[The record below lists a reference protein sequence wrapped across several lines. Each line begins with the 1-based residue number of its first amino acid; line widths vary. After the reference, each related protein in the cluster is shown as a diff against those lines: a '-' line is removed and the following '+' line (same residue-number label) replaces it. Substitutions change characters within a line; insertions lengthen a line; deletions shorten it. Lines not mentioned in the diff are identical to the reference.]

1 MGMLKSKRALLAGAT
16 PYLLGATRE
25 ALETKDA
32 DVLDLVKKVGD
43 TVKDLGK
50 DFESFKSAH
59 QEEVKEL
66 KKRGSVDFITAD
78 KVKKIDD
85 SLHDLSEAKTA
96 LERLIDSEKKEREA
110 LELRLQKLGKSAG
123 GKDTETELKN
133 FNLLLEQN
141 VKSRGASF
149 AGSFSPLDEAG
160 LGSYKAA
167 FNSFMRKN
175 GGHLTA
181 DEMKTLSVGSDPDG
195 GYLVTPDT
203 GGRIVQKIYE
213 TSEMRQIAA
222 IQAIGTD
229 ALEGLEDRGEAGAG
243 YAGEKTQGSDT
254 TTPQLGKWKIP
265 VFIIDTEPKVTQQLL
280 DDAMVDVEAWLAGK
294 VADKFARFENS
305 EFVVGAT
312 NIRGFTSYTAAADS
326 GSGVTW
332 GSLGYVATGTSG
344 DFGST
349 VATQADK
356 LHDLVGLLKN
366 GYLNGARWVTRRS
379 VITKIRKF
387 KIAASTDAYAWQP
400 GLQLGQPELI
410 LGYPVSRME
419 DMPAL
424 TSDSLSLAF
433 GNFKEGYQIVD
444 RLGIRVLRDNLTA
457 KPFVKFYTTKRVG
470 GAVIDFDAIKLMKF
484 GTS

>member
-1 MGMLKSKRALLAGAT
+1 MTKHTMKLALLAGAT
-16 PYLLGATRE
+16 PFLLGATRE
-25 ALETKDA
+25 ALETKDS

-50 DFESFKSAH
+50 DFESFKSEH
-59 QEEVKEL
+59 VEELKQL
-66 KKRGSVDFITAD
+66 KKRGSVDVITEE

-85 SLHDLSEAKTA
+85 SLNSLTEAKTA
-96 LERLIDSEKKEREA
+96 LERLIETEKKEREA
-110 LELRLQKLGKSAG
+110 LELRLQKLGKSAN
-123 GKDTETELKN
+123 GKDDEAELKA

-141 VKSRGASF
+141 VKSRGAQF
-149 AGSFSPLDEAG
+149 AGGFSPLDASG
-160 LGSYKAA
+160 LDAYKSA
-167 FNSFMRKN
+167 FGNFMRKN
-175 GGHLTA
+175 ANHLSA
-181 DEMKTLSVGSDPDG
+181 DEIKVLSVGSDPDG

-203 GGRIVQKIYE
+203 GGRIVTKIYE
-213 TSEMRQIAA
+213 TSEMRQIAS

-243 YAGEKTQGSDT
+243 YAGEKSQGSDT

-332 GSLGYVATGTSG
+332 GSLGYIATGTSG

-356 LHDLVGLLKN
+356 LHDVVGLLKN
-366 GYLNGARWVTRRS
+366 GYLKGARWVTRRS

-387 KIAASTDAYAWQP
+387 KIGATTDAYAWQP
-400 GLQLGQPELI
+400 GLQLGQPEMI

-424 TSDSLSLAF
+424 GSDSISLAF
-433 GNFKEGYQIVD
+433 GNFQAGYQIVD

-470 GAVIDFDAIKLMKF
+470 GAVIDFEAIKLLKF
-484 GTS
+484 GSS